1 MTPAQEQLDKV
12 KGILN
17 QDAKKRLFEKTR
29 GSVTGSAIG
38 LTAGAMYGAFSS
50 KNVFVTS
57 FAGLLL
63 GGLVGYLLTGDTK

>member
-1 MTPAQEQLDKV
+1 MTTAEEHLDKV

-17 QDAKKRLFEKTR
+17 QDAKKRMFEKTR

-57 FAGLLL
+57 FVGLML
-63 GGLVGYLLTGDTK
+63 GGLIGYLLTGESK

>member
-17 QDAKKRLFEKTR
+17 QDAKKRLFDKTR

-38 LTAGAMYGAFSS
+38 LTAGALYVRRTREPLCMQTAYKAR
-50 KNVFVTS
+50 
-57 FAGLLL
+57 
-63 GGLVGYLLTGDTK
+63 

>member
-1 MTPAQEQLDKV
+1 MTPAEERLDKV
-12 KGILN
+12 NGILN
-17 QDAKKRLFEKTR
+17 PDAKKRLFEQTR

-57 FAGLLL
+57 FVGLML
-63 GGLVGYLLTGDTK
+63 GGLIGYLLTGERK

>member
-1 MTPAQEQLDKV
+1 MTTAEEHLDKV
-12 KGILN
+12 NGILN
-17 QDAKKRLFEKTR
+17 QDAKKRLCQKTR

-57 FAGLLL
+57 FVGLML
-63 GGLVGYLLTGDTK
+63 GGLVGYLLTGETK

>member
-1 MTPAQEQLDKV
+1 MTTAEEHLDKV
-12 KGILN
+12 NGILN
-17 QDAKKRLFEKTR
+17 QDAKKRLFQKTR

-57 FAGLLL
+57 FVGLML
-63 GGLVGYLLTGDTK
+63 GGLVGYLLTGETK